1 MRRRGGVF
9 ALALCVLGLA
19 GNACP
24 VKWRLPDVRILTPAR
39 DAVLTRMPLTIEFDM
54 GQFAE
59 LETLEVRLNGVDVTG
74 LVALDPPA
82 DRRIVGWADFVWDEA
97 WVEEGG
103 NELVV
108 TVDFP
113 GRSAS
118 ARRRFQAVGDPWADA
133 VVASSIGTDGGFKVG
148 FLPDIVL
155 GPPQGAGLFAGSL
168 DVVSLG
174 LGGSLELEFSD
185 NVIVD
190 GPGVDLLVF
199 ENPFLED
206 DGAGFT
212 APPFMEPGR
221 VSVSQ
226 DGVTWFGFPC
236 ALDPGE
242 APALH
247 PGCAGVYPVL
257 SASGPGLS
265 HGAVPS
271 GVPIEDLVGQEILF
285 LPVPEGAGG
294 DAFDLAD
301 VGLAW
306 ARYLRVESAGFAT
319 FPAVAPVVG
328 FDLDA
333 AAAVNSAPAD
343 DADGN
348 GVPDAVE

>member
-1 MRRRGGVF
+1 MRRRGLVF
-9 ALALCVLGLA
+9 ALALCVLGHL
-19 GNACP
+19 GNTCEAT
-24 VKWRLPDVRILTPAR
+24 WRPPDVRILTPVR
-39 DAVLTRMPLTIEFDM
+39 DAVLTRMPLTLEFDL
-54 GQFAE
+54 GEHAE
-59 LETLEVRLNGVDVTG
+59 LGTLAVRLNGVDITG
-74 LVALDPPA
+74 LFNLDPPA
-82 DRRIVGWADFVWDEA
+82 DARIFAWADFVWDES
-97 WVEEGG
+97 WVRAGA

-108 TVDFP
+108 NVDFP

-118 ARRRFQAVGDPWADA
+118 ARRSFRAVGDPYADA
-133 VVASSIGTDGGFKVG
+133 VVASTIGSDGGFKAA
-148 FLPDIVL
+148 FLPGIVL
-155 GPPQGAGLFAGSL
+155 GPPQGAGLFSGSL

-174 LGGSLELEFSD
+174 LGGSLEVAFTD

-206 DGAGFT
+206 DGGGFT
-212 APPFMEPGR
+212 AAPFMEPGR

-226 DGVTWFGFPC
+226 DGVTWFSFPC

-242 APALH
+242 AAALH

-257 SASGPGLS
+257 SAPGLS
-265 HGAVPS
+265 HASIPS
-271 GVPIEDLVGQEILF
+271 EVPIEDLVGQEILF
-285 LPVPEGAGG
+285 LQVPEGAGG

-306 ARYLRVESAGFAT
+306 ARYLRVESAAFAT

-328 FDLDA
+328 FDFDA
-333 AAAVNSAPAD
+333 AAAVNSVPAS

-348 GVPDAVE
+348 GIPDAVE